1 MQSFNIMNTINS
13 LFYVIVLVMSVV
25 IHEVAHGLAAES
37 QGDPTARYAGR
48 LTLNPLSHID
58 PVGSVL
64 LPLLLIVMHAGFVIG
79 WARPVPYNER
89 NLRNKKWGTIL
100 VASAGIVANL
110 VLAIFFGLAIRFSW
124 ILGTHAS
131 PFVTIASVIVF
142 VNLLLALFNLI
153 PIPPLDGSKILFSLL
168 PSSTRVAHIQS
179 KIEYFSIVLLLGFLI
194 FLWPLV
200 VPVIGYLFGIL
211 TGMPIPVA

>member
-1 MQSFNIMNTINS
+1 MQSFNTMNTINS

-37 QGDPTARYAGR
+37 QGDTTARYAGR
-48 LTLNPLSHID
+48 LTLNPLNHID

-64 LPLLLIVMHAGFVIG
+64 LPLLLIIMHAGFVIG

-89 NLRNKKWGTIL
+89 NLRNKKWGTIA
-100 VASAGIVANL
+100 VASAGIIAN
-110 VLAIFFGLAIRFSW
+110 VLLAVFFGFAIRFSW
-124 ILGTHAS
+124 VLGTYAS

-168 PSSTRVAHIQS
+168 PSSARVAHIQA

-194 FLWPLV
+194 FLWPHV